1 MHGSM
6 PGASFSPEGRAEAP
20 QDKSREAKGAISPFG
35 PRHLPR
41 FSRALVSLVSLVTS
55 LLLFALAGC
64 SDSVQVTDRTQSSVG
79 GGRGQSVTDA
89 PKTGESHDLAIAAVD
104 FDPALNT
111 RRSASSEPVALLI
124 AVENRGNRTEGRFN
138 VSAQLYTQ
146 DRARL
151 LKSASQSVATLAA
164 GDISVVRFPITEISI
179 QPRTYILE
187 VQVAAVPGEAN
198 TANNRRTLEIRVSG
212 Q

>member
-1 MHGSM
+1 MQGSM
-6 PGASFSPEGRAEAP
+6 PGASFSPEQRAEAP
-20 QDKSREAKGAISPFG
+20 QDKSREAKGAISPFA
-35 PRHLPR
+35 PFQLHR
-41 FSRALVSLVSLVTS
+41 FSRALVSLITL

-64 SDSVQVTDRTQSSVG
+64 SDGVQVTDRTQSSVG

-111 RRSASSEPVALLI
+111 RRSASGEPVALLI

-164 GDISVVRFPITEISI
+164 GDMSVVRFPITEIST

-198 TANNRRTLEIRVSG
+198 TANNRRTLEIKVSG

>member
-6 PGASFSPEGRAEAP
+6 PGASFSPEQRAEAP
-20 QDKSREAKGAISPFG
+20 QDKSREAKGAISPFA
-35 PRHLPR
+35 PFHLHR
-41 FSRALVSLVSLVTS
+41 FSRALVSLITL

-64 SDSVQVTDRTQSSVG
+64 SDGVQVTDRTQSSVG

-111 RRSASSEPVALLI
+111 LRSASGEPVALLI

-164 GDISVVRFPITEISI
+164 GDMSVVRFPITEIST

-187 VQVAAVPGEAN
+187 VQVAAVPGEVN
-198 TANNRRTLEIRVSG
+198 TANNRRMLEIKVSG